1 MRFDEEK
8 FNQELAFKKSEAE
21 RDQRNAD
28 RSYALSASKV
38 SSSSSS
44 KKTESNYVKTTM
56 LPKSYEH
63 FVNMTGYTGIM
74 TKNEFNLRKSAKEE
88 YGNYD
93 NYLLEMYYKYGI
105 KN

>member
-1 MRFDEEK
+1 
-8 FNQELAFKKSEAE
+8 
-21 RDQRNAD
+21 
-28 RSYALSASKV
+28 
-38 SSSSSS
+38 
-44 KKTESNYVKTTM
+44 M